1 MVRSMIAGVAG
12 LKTHQ
17 SKLDTIGNN
26 VANVNTWGFKS
37 YSFNFRDS
45 MYSTSING
53 SAGDVLGGGAGGR
66 NASQVGY
73 GTTLS
78 SISTEFGTG
87 APSPSSNPLDC
98 MIDGT
103 GFFLVG
109 NMINGSFT
117 NVTDSG
123 LYLSRVGIFRVDS
136 NGYLVDDQR
145 SYVYGFGLMDGT
157 GIPEKP
163 ATKSAWNVTGT
174 PAELTQV
181 AATGD
186 WSITIAGIA
195 VKTVNKDNQVDAVRD
210 WISAVTKKG
219 GPFEKLNVDMAN
231 YDGFTAA
238 DPTNGRVD
246 LTIEAKQSGDSAA
259 WDTVLDEGA
268 TPQDENGAGITDATG
283 NAITITWGMLAD
295 GTAVTP
301 NQIVIG
307 ADRVPGV
314 EAEYDTELS
323 AIRIPIDPDT
333 GQRYDIRSYKINE
346 DGTIVGVDAQNR
358 SIAIGQLAIVQVENP
373 NGLDKNDGYY
383 YTPGANA
390 GRIEAIKAN
399 GGSSGRIMGG
409 YLEMANVDL
418 ANEFSQMITTQRGF
432 QANSKIITVTD
443 QMLEELVNMKR

>member
-174 PAELTQV
+174 PAVLTQD

-186 WSITIAGIA
+186 WNITIAGIA

-219 GPFEKLNVDMAN
+219 GPFEKLNIDMAN

-238 DPTNGRVD
+238 DPVNGTVS
-246 LTIEAKQSGDSAA
+246 LTIEAKQSGDSAT
-259 WDTVLDEGA
+259 WDDVLTNSINPDGTIGA
-268 TPQDENGAGITDATG
+268 ARNWGTDANG
-283 NAITITWGMLAD
+283 DAIA
-295 GTAVTP
+295 P
-301 NQIVIG
+301 NQTVIG
-307 ADRVPGV
+307 IDRVPGI

-333 GQRYDIRSYKINE
+333 RQRYDIRSYKINE

>member
-174 PAELTQV
+174 PAELTQD

-238 DPTNGRVD
+238 DPVNGTVS
-246 LTIEAKQSGDSAA
+246 LTIEAKQSGDSAT
-259 WDTVLDEGA
+259 WDDVLTNSINPDGTIGA
-268 TPQDENGAGITDATG
+268 ARNWGTDANG
-283 NAITITWGMLAD
+283 DAIA
-295 GTAVTP
+295 P
-301 NQIVIG
+301 NQTVIG
-307 ADRVPGV
+307 IDRVPGI